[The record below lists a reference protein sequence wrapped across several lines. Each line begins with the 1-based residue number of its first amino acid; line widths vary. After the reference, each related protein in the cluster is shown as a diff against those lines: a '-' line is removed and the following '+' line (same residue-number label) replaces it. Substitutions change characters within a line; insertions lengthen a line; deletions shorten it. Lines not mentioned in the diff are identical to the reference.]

1 VGSDYAVE
9 DTGTR
14 LTMVRTRKKHNAP
27 KGSTREKGDVL
38 EKIIAE
44 MHDVPGVKIERNQ
57 YLPSIDGSGRTR
69 EIDVL
74 ITSEVAGFPVRI
86 AIECKNERKVTNIER
101 IDAFIGKLQDVGIPV
116 QHGVFVSTSRFAK
129 SAVEHAKRVGIRT
142 FLLRDISDKLAEVI
156 KEAIQSVIYLL
167 LTITNIGIVND
178 ISATAPWGDVLFFR
192 DDEGK
197 LCGSLP
203 DLVWDKWIKGDIT
216 DSIGEHEV
224 LLSLPTGW
232 HQIIHGQEAN
242 IKSIKVNVSVVAVVL
257 TLSETLNQYQLI
269 DAKDGTIEKNQIK
282 ALFNPV
288 PGKYPI
294 QEFRTEQDL
303 SSYLANQQG
312 IKLSIGRFR
321 LPRIRWLS
329 IYWPPSKKAM
339 LALARIRK
347 EKTDQGEAFDMAAIP
362 LDEIEGDDLSALWE
376 PIIED
381 HPFLK
386 RPK

>member
-1 VGSDYAVE
+1 
-9 DTGTR
+9 
-14 LTMVRTRKKHNAP
+14 MVRTRRKHDAP
-27 KGSTREKGDVL
+27 KGSTREKGDIL

-57 YLPSIDGSGRTR
+57 FLPSVDGSGRTR

-74 ITSEVAGFPVRI
+74 ITSQVAGFPVRI
-86 AIECKNERKVTNIER
+86 AIECKNEKKTTDIER
-101 IDAFIGKLQDVGIPV
+101 IDAFIGKLQDIGIPV
-116 QHGVFVSTSRFAK
+116 QHGVFVSTSRYA
-129 SAVEHAKRVGIRT
+129 SGSIEHAKRVGIRT
-142 FLLRDISDKLAEVI
+142 FLFKDISDKLADIV

-178 ISATAPWGDVLFFR
+178 ISVTAPWGEVLFFR

-216 DSIGEHEV
+216 DSIGSHEILV
-224 LLSLPTGW
+224 SLPTGW
-232 HQIIHGQEAN
+232 HQIIQGQEAK
-242 IKSIKVNVSVVAVVL
+242 IKSIKVNVSVKAIVL
-257 TLSETLNQYQLI
+257 TLSGILNHYQLI
-269 DAKDGTIEKNQIK
+269 DAKDGAIEKNQIK
-282 ALFNPV
+282 ALFNPM
-288 PGKYPI
+288 PGKYPTYK
-294 QEFRTEQDL
+294 FHTEQDL
-303 SSYLANQQG
+303 SSYLDKQQG
-312 IKLSIGRFR
+312 IKLSIGRFK

-339 LALARIRK
+339 LALARIYK
-347 EKTDQGEAFDMAAIP
+347 EKTEQGQPFDMSAIP
-362 LDEIEGDDLSALWE
+362 LDEIEGDDLNVLWE

-386 RPK
+386 RPRPQ

>member
-1 VGSDYAVE
+1 
-9 DTGTR
+9 
-14 LTMVRTRKKHNAP
+14 MVRTRRKHNAP

-44 MHDVPGVKIERNQ
+44 MHNIPGVKIERNKF
-57 YLPSIDGSGRTR
+57 LPSVDGRGRTR

-74 ITSEVAGFPVRI
+74 ITSQVAGFPVRI
-86 AIECKNERKVTNIER
+86 AIECKNEKKVTDIER
-101 IDAFIGKLQDVGIPV
+101 IDAFIGKLQDIGIPV
-116 QHGVFVSTSRFAK
+116 QHGVFVSTSRYASGAIDHAK
-129 SAVEHAKRVGIRT
+129 SVGIRT
-142 FLLRDISDKLAEVI
+142 FLLKDISDKLAEIV
-156 KEAIQSVIYLL
+156 KETIQSVIYLL

-178 ISATAPWGDVLFFR
+178 ISVTAPWGEVLFFK

-203 DLVWDKWIKGDIT
+203 DLVWDKWVKGEIIH
-216 DSIGEHEV
+216 SVGEHEI
-224 LLSLPTGW
+224 LLSLPSGW
-232 HQIIHGQEAN
+232 HQIIQGQEAN
-242 IKSIKVNVSVVAVVL
+242 IKSIKVTVSITAIVL
-257 TLSETLNQYQLI
+257 TISGTLNHYQLI

-282 ALFNPV
+282 ALFNPA

-294 QEFRTEQDL
+294 HEFRTEQAL
-303 SSYLANQQG
+303 SSYLDEQKG

-339 LALARIRK
+339 LALARIHK
-347 EKTDQGEAFDMAAIP
+347 EKTDQRQPFDMSAIP
-362 LDEIEGDDLSALWE
+362 LDEIEGDDLNAIWE

-386 RPK
+386 QSKT

>member
-1 VGSDYAVE
+1 
-9 DTGTR
+9 
-14 LTMVRTRKKHNAP
+14 MPRTRRKQNAP
-27 KGSTREKGDVL
+27 KGSTREKGDIL
-38 EKIIAE
+38 EKIVAE
-44 MHDVPGVKIERNQ
+44 MHEVLGIKIERNQ
-57 YLPSIDGSGRTR
+57 FLPSVDGSGRTR

-74 ITSEVAGFPVRI
+74 ITSQVAGFPVRI
-86 AIECKNERKVTNIER
+86 AIECKNEKKTTDIER
-101 IDAFIGKLQDVGIPV
+101 IDAFIGKLQDIGIPV
-116 QHGVFVSTSRFAK
+116 QHGVFVSTSRYA
-129 SAVEHAKRVGIRT
+129 SGSIEHAKRVGIRT
-142 FLLRDISDKLAEVI
+142 FLFKDNSDKLAEVV

-178 ISATAPWGDVLFFR
+178 ILVTAPWSEVLFFR

-203 DLVWDKWIKGDIT
+203 DLVWDKWLKGEIG
-216 DSIGEHEV
+216 DSIGDHEV
-224 LLSLPTGW
+224 SFLLPTGW
-232 HQIIHGQEAN
+232 HQIIQGQEAN
-242 IKSIKVNVSVVAVVL
+242 IKSIKVNVSVNAIVL
-257 TLSETLNQYQLI
+257 TLSGTLNHYQLI
-269 DAKDGTIEKNQIK
+269 DAKDGAIEKNQIK

-294 QEFRTEQDL
+294 YEFRTEQDL
-303 SSYLANQQG
+303 SSYLDKQQG

-339 LALARIRK
+339 LALARIHQ
-347 EKTDQGEAFDMAAIP
+347 EKTEQGQPFDMSAIP
-362 LDEIEGDDLSALWE
+362 LNEIEGDNLNALWE

-386 RPK
+386 RPRT

>member
-1 VGSDYAVE
+1 
-9 DTGTR
+9 
-14 LTMVRTRKKHNAP
+14 MVRTRRKHNAP
-27 KGSTREKGDVL
+27 KGSTREKGDIL

-57 YLPSIDGSGRTR
+57 FLPSVDGSGRTR

-74 ITSEVAGFPVRI
+74 ITSQVAGFPVRI
-86 AIECKNERKVTNIER
+86 AIECKNEKKTTDIER
-101 IDAFIGKLQDVGIPV
+101 IDAFIGKLQDIGIPV
-116 QHGVFVSTSRFAK
+116 QHGVFVSTSRYA
-129 SAVEHAKRVGIRT
+129 SGSIEHAKRVGIRT
-142 FLLRDISDKLAEVI
+142 FLLKDISDKLAEIV

-178 ISATAPWGDVLFFR
+178 ISVTAPWSEVLFFR
-192 DDEGK
+192 DNQGK

-203 DLVWDKWIKGDIT
+203 DLVWDKWIKGDIS
-216 DSIGEHEV
+216 DSIGNYEI
-224 LLSLPTGW
+224 LFSLPTGW
-232 HQIIHGQEAN
+232 HQIIQGQEAK
-242 IKSIKVNVSVVAVVL
+242 IKSIKVNVSVNAIVL
-257 TLSETLNQYQLI
+257 TLSGTLNHYQLI
-269 DAKDGTIEKNQIK
+269 DAKDGAIEKNQIK

-294 QEFRTEQDL
+294 YEFRSEQDL
-303 SSYLANQQG
+303 SSYLDKQQG

-339 LALARIRK
+339 LALARIHK
-347 EKTDQGEAFDMAAIP
+347 EKTEQGQPFDMSAIP
-362 LDEIEGDDLSALWE
+362 LDEIEGDDLNALWE

-386 RPK
+386 RGESLK